1 MTSVDNPL
9 TRTVRTATDVGAPD
23 AGIGMTELHGGATRP
38 RRASTSAKEGSRKR
52 MREHLRRA
60 VRKDI
65 DATGTVQLLRVLD
78 KAEAALDG
86 KFESD
91 AAYEAQERRVRQL
104 VARATD
110 KLVVGS
116 EAVMEREGNE
126 RIEHTHRV
134 KQSRRKRRYGEFF
147 DSALE
152 LLNEAGDALFA
163 RTNLWR
169 AHMDL
174 FWGAMVALCLTV
186 LGHLWAGLQSWE
198 RVDWAWTERIRPL
211 KWLPRC
217 FGRRCRRWEV
227 PWHGK
232 KWRYFGGVLLM
243 LAEPNEGGR
252 IVKRTLRDHDDMAGE
267 QVWVDGQGYVLTQRE
282 RDPDAVRAENDL
294 RNADTEMR
302 NGLVLVLLEDVPG
315 LVIQLIFVHRSVG
328 LDVSK
333 LQDDPLLLLTVLST
347 LAHMAR
353 QLWEAWALWRERPDL
368 RLAAEGDKRFGA
380 DATDDDVVRYAQRVK
395 AHARRVSFE
404 PGADVGDAALRALGE
419 HCPNL
424 TGVDL
429 GGTHV
434 HKKNKVTD
442 AGVAALA
449 QDCPLLVAIN
459 FAFCPELTDNSATA
473 LAQACTQLTS
483 VNFEDAGLWRL

>member
-1 MTSVDNPL
+1 MKTSVDNPL

-23 AGIGMTELHGGATRP
+23 AGLGMMEVIDGAARP

-52 MREHLRRA
+52 NREHLRRA

-65 DATGTVQLLRVLD
+65 DAKGTLRILHVLD

-86 KFESD
+86 DFESD

-152 LLNEAGDALFA
+152 LLNEAGDVLFA
-163 RTNLWR
+163 KASLWR
-169 AHMDL
+169 AHADL

-186 LGHLWAGLQSWE
+186 LGHLWAGLQSWG
-198 RVDWAWTERIRPL
+198 RVDWASTERIRPL

-252 IVKRTLRDHDDMAGE
+252 IVKRTLRDHDDMTGE
-267 QVWVDGQGYVLTQRE
+267 TTWDKPPT
-282 RDPDAVRAENDL
+282 L
-294 RNADTEMR
+294 R
-302 NGLVLVLLEDVPG
+302 
-315 LVIQLIFVHRSVG
+315 
-328 LDVSK
+328 
-333 LQDDPLLLLTVLST
+333 
-347 LAHMAR
+347 
-353 QLWEAWALWRERPDL
+353 
-368 RLAAEGDKRFGA
+368 
-380 DATDDDVVRYAQRVK
+380 
-395 AHARRVSFE
+395 
-404 PGADVGDAALRALGE
+404 
-419 HCPNL
+419 
-424 TGVDL
+424 
-429 GGTHV
+429 
-434 HKKNKVTD
+434 
-442 AGVAALA
+442 
-449 QDCPLLVAIN
+449 
-459 FAFCPELTDNSATA
+459 
-473 LAQACTQLTS
+473 
-483 VNFEDAGLWRL
+483 